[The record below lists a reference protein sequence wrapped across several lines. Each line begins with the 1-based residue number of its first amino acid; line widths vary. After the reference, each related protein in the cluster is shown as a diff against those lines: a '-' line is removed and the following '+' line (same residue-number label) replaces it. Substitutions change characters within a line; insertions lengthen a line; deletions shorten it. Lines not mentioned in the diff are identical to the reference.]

1 MAPDCAALANQGLR
15 FDTHQP
21 YRIYI
26 ARLQSDIGEARAWP
40 GNQFRG
46 HLMTN
51 QAFDTPAPAGNNKTL
66 WAAIA
71 VLGVAV
77 LAMGATLIRIQ
88 SQPVEPRIAIADLPT
103 TLQTAATAASAPATA
118 ASADIITETAQ
129 APVNTP
135 VTVPTQPLA
144 KAEKTKQKPTP
155 AHVNKSSDA
164 THKEANKVTEVH
176 ASASPQPVQLP
187 ADEPAVARAPE
198 PIPPA
203 CTTCGT
209 VERVISVEQ
218 PGSGTG
224 LGAIAGGVLG
234 AVVGNQVGG
243 GDGRKLATVLGA
255 VGGGLAGNSVEK
267 NMNRTTHY
275 RVVVRMDDGSTRT
288 IERNEPAMIGA
299 KVQIEGNALRIVNH

>member
-1 MAPDCAALANQGLR
+1 
-15 FDTHQP
+15 
-21 YRIYI
+21 
-26 ARLQSDIGEARAWP
+26 
-40 GNQFRG
+40 
-46 HLMTN
+46 MTN
-51 QAFDTPAPAGNNKTL
+51 QAFDAPAPAGNNKTL

-88 SQPVEPRIAIADLPT
+88 NQPVEPRVAMADLPT
-103 TLQTAATAASAPATA
+103 TLQNAASAASAPANT
-118 ASADIITETAQ
+118 ASAETIITETAQ
-129 APVNTP
+129 TP
-135 VTVPTQPLA
+135 ASTPMAVHTQPVA
-144 KAEKTKQKPTP
+144 KAENIKPKSTP
-155 AHVNKSSDA
+155 AHTSKEPKA
-164 THKEANKVTEVH
+164 THHEADKTAEVH

-187 ADEPAVARAPE
+187 AEEPAVARAPE
-198 PIPPA
+198 PNPPVCA
-203 CTTCGT
+203 TCGT

-218 PGSGTG
+218 EGSGTG

-267 NMNRTTHY
+267 NMKKTIHY

-288 IERNEPAMIGA
+288 IERNDPAMVGA
-299 KVQIEGNALRIVNH
+299 KVQIEGNSLRVVNR